1 MKTFAA
7 ILCLA
12 VLQDGVSPDLLDY
25 EPAGEL
31 RGEFAL
37 GPGEGYERLLER
49 CAARLKEHHP
59 DLRGGLAASKAD
71 PTVKAMATGVSRFG
85 IMTRPW
91 TDDELDEF
99 RIHFGHFP
107 KSLVVGG
114 DALRIVVHPD
124 NPIRALS
131 LEELDAVFS
140 ATRRR
145 GGKELRTWG
154 ELGLQ
159 GDWKEL
165 PIHVYGLAKDA
176 RLRPAFQS
184 RALKGGTFREDI
196 KDVAGVASLLST
208 VAEDPCAIGYVG
220 GAGSSEHVRVVPLR
234 AASDQPPVEPHGESI
249 LSGTYPLSWR
259 VSLSVRK
266 HPKKAIDPDLG
277 EFLKLILSRD
287 GQVIV
292 ADEGLVPVTGRF
304 ARKELLKL
312 K

>member
-7 ILCLA
+7 LLCFA
-12 VLQDGVSPDLLDY
+12 ALQDGVSPDLLEY

-31 RGEFAL
+31 RGEFVL

-49 CAARLKEHHP
+49 WAARLKEQHP
-59 DLRGGLAASKAD
+59 DLRGGLAASKSD
-71 PTVKAMATGVSRFG
+71 PTAKAMAAGVSRFG
-85 IMTRPW
+85 LMTRPW

-99 RIHFGHFP
+99 RIHFGYLP
-107 KSLVVGG
+107 KSIVVGG

-124 NPIRALS
+124 NPLLALS

-145 GGKELRTWG
+145 GGKERRAWG
-154 ELGLQ
+154 ELGLD
-159 GDWKEL
+159 GDWKQL
-165 PIHVYGLAKDA
+165 PIRAYGLAKDA
-176 RLRPAFQS
+176 RLRPALQS
-184 RALKGGTFREDI
+184 RALLGGKFREDVRELA
-196 KDVAGVASLLST
+196 DVASLLSA

-220 GAGSSEHVRVVPLR
+220 GAGGSDQVRVVPLR
-234 AASDQPPVEPHGESI
+234 PAADQPAVPPDRESI
-249 LSGTYPLSWR
+249 LSLSYPLAWR
-259 VSLSVRK
+259 ISLSLRK
-266 HPKKAIDPDLG
+266 HPKKAVDPDLG
-277 EFLKLILSRD
+277 EFAKLILSRD
-287 GQVIV
+287 GQVIA